1 VTTSDATS
9 NAGFT
14 NAGPANAD
22 GANASRASGSSFY
35 MAMRIL
41 PQAQRDAMFAI
52 YSFCRQVDDIADA
65 PGPRD
70 GRRAELAAWRADIE
84 ALYTGAVTA
93 RTRDLARPVQDYGL
107 EKADFLAV
115 IDGMEMD
122 VIADVRA
129 PTWSELDLYCDRVAS
144 AVGRLSVKIFG
155 LDSKAGHGL
164 AHHLGRALQLTNIL
178 RDLDEDAAVGRLYL
192 PLEALA
198 EAGIDTADPAAVLAS
213 PSVGRACAQLV
224 KAARD
229 HFDSANEIM
238 SSAPRK
244 AVRAPR
250 IMGAV
255 YRLIL
260 EHTATRGFL
269 PPRQPVKLPRPRIAW
284 IIMRYAFI

>member
-9 NAGFT
+9 APDLAGDRADA
-14 NAGPANAD
+14 NPANAT
-22 GANASRASGSSFY
+22 RASGSSFY

-41 PQAQRDAMFAI
+41 PKAQRDAMFAI
-52 YSFCRQVDDIADA
+52 YGFCRQVDDIADA

-84 ALYTGAVTA
+84 TLYHGSVTE
-93 RTRDLARPVQDYGL
+93 RTRDLARLVRDYGL

-122 VIADVRA
+122 VVANVRA
-129 PTWSELDLYCDRVAS
+129 PTWPELDLYCDRVAS

-155 LDSKAGHGL
+155 LDDKSGPGL

-192 PLEALA
+192 PREALD
-198 EAGIDTADPAAVLAS
+198 EAGIDTADPSAVLAS
-213 PSVGRACAQLV
+213 PSLGCACAPLV

-229 HFDSANEIM
+229 HFETADAIM
-238 SSAPRK
+238 SSAPRR

-255 YRLIL
+255 YRELL
-260 EHTATRGFL
+260 EHTATRGFS
-269 PPRQPVKLPRPRIAW
+269 PPRHPVKLARPRIAW